1 MAAATT
7 GIGRNVLIVRIL
19 GLHPL
24 VVKLTVHEH
33 ESVQYVPVRQPGD
46 TCRKVEFRVGPEKS
60 IRPLTWTFV

>member
-24 VVKLTVHEH
+24 VVKLAVHEH
-33 ESVQYVPVRQPGD
+33 ESVDYVAWDR
-46 TCRKVEFRVGPEKS
+46 R
-60 IRPLTWTFV
+60 